1 MKHRPSSLPALKQ
14 CPRFEGDCEE
24 RDFTAAGTLRHEL
37 LKSLLTDSV
46 PPEGTFKLDLDNIDA
61 VQWAYDYIKL
71 NAPTGYKIRV
81 EEKREWIGAGF
92 RDREGTPDV
101 TCDDQLFDLKWRQ
114 RDCASQM
121 ADYALAMFESEP
133 RLSIVDCHVLFAES
147 RFVQRYQFTQSSAEL
162 IAGEILDK
170 ADDETLPPVA
180 CDYCGW
186 CAKRL
191 TCSAI
196 MGQAVTVAHGYS
208 DDPVVKNWH
217 PSKMETA
224 EEINEGMRV
233 AVILDKW
240 VASMRYHALTAVQK
254 RGITLKDF
262 KLVTESGGSYIA
274 DVGAAFGAL
283 GIPQEEFLKAC
294 EPRMNT
300 SKKYPDRLGLVDI
313 YKTLHGIAKTAQAKR
328 AVEEKLAGVMLDKAP
343 KIYLKAT
350 KQDLTDT
357 ENENQ

>member
-14 CPRFEGDCEE
+14 CPRFEGDSEE
-24 RDFTAAGTLRHEL
+24 RDFTAAGTLRHEA
-37 LKSLLTDSV
+37 LKSLLLQTGQPDSAALLSDEDV
-46 PPEGTFKLDLDNIDA
+46 DA
-61 VQWAYDYIKL
+61 VHWAFDYIKL
-71 NAPTGYKIRV
+71 NAPTGENAFV
-81 EEKREWIGAGF
+81 EVKRQWTGAGF

-101 TCDDQLFDLKWRQ
+101 TCGDQLFDLKWRV
-114 RDCASQM
+114 RDCEAQM
-121 ADYALAMFESEP
+121 ADYALAMFEADCN
-133 RLSIVDCHVLFAES
+133 LTTVQCHVLFAES
-147 RFVQRYQFTQSSAEL
+147 RFVQRYTFTQAAAEL
-162 IAGEILDK
+162 ITGEILDR

-208 DDPVVKNWH
+208 DDPAIKTWH
-217 PSKMETA
+217 PSKMESP
-224 EEINEGMRV
+224 EELAFALTVWRTC
-233 AVILDKW
+233 LKKW
-240 VASMRYHALTAVQK
+240 GDSIEHHALEAVRK
-254 RGITLKDF
+254 RGMMLPGYALK
-262 KLVTESGGSYIA
+262 TESGGSYIA
-274 DVGAAFGAL
+274 DVGAAFASL

-343 KIYLKAT
+343 KIYLKAEKADIT
-350 KQDLTDT
+350 ET
-357 ENENQ
+357 ENQ